1 MQDITWPPPSDFTLA
16 LRYLRDLKMRLDR
29 LTNQKPWNGVGSL
42 CIIQLLLD
50 MCAVGLV
57 DIPTVDEMGEVVGEL
72 RAGGMLG
79 LEATGHLTASTSV
92 NGIRK
97 AFGQFYVDVARCLTG
112 DELER
117 LPWNSITAEHTLCK
131 FHRMLKKGQYKF

>member
-1 MQDITWPPPSDFTLA
+1 MQDTAWPPPNDFALA
-16 LRYLRDLKMRLDR
+16 LRHLRDLKMRLDR
-29 LTNQKPWNGVGSL
+29 STNKKLWDGVRSL

-57 DIPTVDEMGEVVGEL
+57 DIPTADQMGGVVGEL

-92 NGIRK
+92 NGIRE
-97 AFGQFYVDVARCLTG
+97 AF
-112 DELER
+112 
-117 LPWNSITAEHTLCK
+117 N
-131 FHRMLKKGQYKF
+131 